1 MAEVKIKLGVD
12 GNELTKG
19 LNQARQQVETF
30 GKSAQTAI
38 AKTNVGVMGRG
49 FAGMGVQIQDVAVQM
64 QMGTNFAT
72 IFAQQGSQIASGFG
86 AAGIAIGA
94 AVAVIGGLYTAGSK
108 SVQMFGELIKGVRGL
123 SSETDKIIATGSL
136 SEIASQ
142 TEKIAA
148 AQKDIN
154 EQSGALSTMSGAF
167 APVLGMPM
175 GGASPQERQNQLAR
189 EASDLEFK
197 RQKLALAALAAA
209 QEEIK
214 IAELRA
220 KGSTKEADELE
231 RKAKLNKEIAKIWE
245 LPFSTQ
251 TQADLVDSAIKLSEL
266 QKKQQ
271 VNTYDIAKNIQEQAD
286 AANKILAPY
295 QQFLNYLD
303 QAKQKQDQLNAAAKA
318 AKQIAQTKVESQ
330 KNFAQSLEDEVKILE
345 AKATGDEDAI
355 KKAEREVEI
364 KNRAREIQQQL
375 GKNAKEALDI
385 AERMQALQ
393 EAANEAAEGKGKREG
408 RIQGYSQER
417 QGGRDEARERA
428 VERAGAS
435 ESRRREAMSRGFE
448 GLDPAYARGDFGYF
462 DSSREAVL
470 KSSFEAGRYYKPE
483 KPIDPNNT
491 APPIKAPTVSNSENS
506 NNNASVTVLTEL
518 KTLTERMTK
527 AVESIAVV

>member
-1 MAEVKIKLGVD
+1 MADVSITLGVD
-12 GNELTKG
+12 GKALTSG

-108 SVQMFGELIKGVRGL
+108 SVQMFSELIKGVRGL
-123 SSETDKIIATGSL
+123 SSETDRIIATGSL
-136 SEIASQ
+136 SEIANQ

-209 QEEIK
+209 EDEIK
-214 IAELRA
+214 VAELRA
-220 KGSTKEADELE
+220 KGSSYEADEME
-231 RKAKLNKEIAKIWE
+231 RKAKLQREIAKIWE

-266 QKKQQ
+266 QKKQKT
-271 VNTYDIAKNIQEQAD
+271 NTYDVAKNIQDQVSASRD
-286 AANKILAPY
+286 ILAPY
-295 QQFLNYLD
+295 QQFLNFLD
-303 QAKQKQDQLNAAAKA
+303 QAKQKQDALNAAAKA

-345 AKATGDEDAI
+345 AKATGDQEAI
-355 KKAEREVEI
+355 KQAEREIAV
-364 KNRAREIQQQL
+364 KNKAREIQQQL
-375 GKNAKEALDI
+375 GKNAKEAMEI
-385 AERMQALQ
+385 AERMQGLQ
-393 EAANEAAEGKGKREG
+393 DAADEAADGGGKNEG
-408 RIQGYSQER
+408 RIQGYSWER
-417 QGGRDEARERA
+417 QGGADEARGRA
-428 VERAGAS
+428 ATRRK
-435 ESRRREAMSRGFE
+435 ESDEKRGKAYERGFGGIDE
-448 GLDPAYARGDFGYF
+448 FYKNQTDPNFAKPQTPMLDASKLTPVQ
-462 DSSREAVL
+462 SSV
-470 KSSFEAGRYYKPE
+470 KSTATTDAGRQLE
-483 KPIDPNNT
+483 KLYNLIEQRL
-491 APPIKAPTVSNSENS
+491 TVD
-506 NNNASVTVLTEL
+506 
-518 KTLTERMTK
+518 
-527 AVESIAVV
+527 

>member
-1 MAEVKIKLGVD
+1 MADVSITLGVD
-12 GNELTKG
+12 GKALTSG

-251 TQADLVDSAIKLSEL
+251 TQADLVESAIKLSEL

-271 VNTYDIAKNIQEQAD
+271 VNTYDIAKNIEEQSD

-295 QQFLNYLD
+295 QQFLNFLD
-303 QAKQKQDQLNAAAKA
+303 QANKKQQDATKELKRQAEEAQKIFNIEADRQEQEKQDKAMARRTESQARSDADSELNIMRLRADGQTKA
-318 AKQIAQTKVESQ
+318 ADEAARELGIRQSARQIADQQNISYKS
-330 KNFAQSLEDEVKILE
+330 ALEQ
-345 AKATGDEDAI
+345 
-355 KKAEREVEI
+355 
-364 KNRAREIQQQL
+364 AREIADL
-375 GKNAKEALDI
+375 EDK
-385 AERMQALQ
+385 
-393 EAANEAAEGKGKREG
+393 AAEGKGKKEG

-417 QGGRDEARERA
+417 QGGRDEARARADQRMNEARERI
-428 VERAGAS
+428 GK
-435 ESRRREAMSRGFE
+435 SRERGFGGIGE
-448 GLDPAYARGDFGYF
+448 FYENQKNPNFARPQTPML
-462 DSSREAVL
+462 DSSRLRPVQ
-470 KSSFEAGRYYKPE
+470 SSS
-483 KPIDPNNT
+483 D
-491 APPIKAPTVSNSENS
+491 
-506 NNNASVTVLTEL
+506 NNASVTVLTEL